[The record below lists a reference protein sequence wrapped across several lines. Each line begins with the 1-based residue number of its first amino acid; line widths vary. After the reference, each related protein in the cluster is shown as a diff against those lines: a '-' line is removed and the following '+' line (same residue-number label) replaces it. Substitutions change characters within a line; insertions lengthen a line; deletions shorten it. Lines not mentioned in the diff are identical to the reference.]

1 MDKSIS
7 ITDRTKA
14 FAVRI
19 IKACSFLDE
28 KPGVCRTLSK
38 QLLRSGT
45 SIGANV
51 WESRSAQ
58 SDKDFLHK
66 MEIALKEARETEYWL
81 EILIESEVV
90 EKSKFYS
97 LLQEADEIVKILVA
111 STRKIK
117 DRLNGS
123 KFRSRKIVVA
133 RDKHSEFTTTVNSKA
148 IPHS

>member
-1 MDKSIS
+1 MDKDIS
-7 ITDRTKA
+7 ITDRSKA

-51 WESRSAQ
+51 HESRSAQ

-90 EKSKFYS
+90 EKSKFES
-97 LLQEADEIVKILVA
+97 LLKEADEIVKILVA

-117 DRLNGS
+117 NRLNENKFS
-123 KFRSRKIVVA
+123 KLDATER
-133 RDKHSEFTTTVNSKA
+133 N
-148 IPHS
+148 

>member
-1 MDKSIS
+1 MSENGGKSIS

-38 QLLRSGT
+38 QLLRSGS

-51 WESRSAQ
+51 HESRSAQ

-81 EILIESEVV
+81 EILTKYRGF
-90 EKSKFYS
+90 KSPGSITGKFW
-97 LLQEADEIVKILVA
+97 VGV
-111 STRKIK
+111 
-117 DRLNGS
+117 
-123 KFRSRKIVVA
+123 
-133 RDKHSEFTTTVNSKA
+133 
-148 IPHS
+148 

>member
-1 MDKSIS
+1 MDKDIS

-14 FAVRI
+14 FAIRI

-28 KPGVCRTLSK
+28 KAGVCRTLSK

-51 WESRSAQ
+51 HESRSAQ

-90 EKSKFYS
+90 EKSKFES
-97 LLQEADEIVKILVA
+97 LLKEADEIVKILVA

-117 DRLNGS
+117 NRLNENKFS
-123 KFRSRKIVVA
+123 KLDATER
-133 RDKHSEFTTTVNSKA
+133 N
-148 IPHS
+148 

>member
-1 MDKSIS
+1 MDKNVGIVDKS
-7 ITDRTKA
+7 KV
-14 FAVRI
+14 FAIRI

-28 KPGVCRTLSK
+28 KPGICRTLSK

-51 WESRSAQ
+51 RESRSAQ

-90 EKSKFYS
+90 EKSKFYP
-97 LLQEADEIVKILVA
+97 LLQEANEIAKILIA
-111 STRKIK
+111 STRTIK
-117 DRLNGS
+117 QRLNGS
-123 KFRSRKIVVA
+123 KSNGRRMEA
-133 RDKHSEFTTTVNSKA
+133 ANEN
-148 IPHS
+148 